1 MVGGTGD
8 TDNVGTTVEFL
19 DLSTEGAVWELL
31 PALNEER
38 CCWPQVRNTKTDAN
52 NLWELIGG
60 VRQRGRTRA
69 RAHSIAWHLRARA

>member
-8 TDNVGTTVEFL
+8 TDNVGTSVEFL

-38 CCWPQVRNTKTDAN
+38 CCWPQVKNTKTDTN
-52 NLWELIGG
+52 DLLCFIEGWY
-60 VRQRGRTRA
+60 
-69 RAHSIAWHLRARA
+69 H